1 MERGV
6 KKITVRK
13 NRTIKGDLRMKEIHE
28 DDLLIGDIV
37 KKINDFLIKNSFK
50 EKIKTEIKK
59 IIASDGNCYVV
70 FKRYFI
76 TNNCNG
82 KIYLDTVQDVA
93 NELLGFEVLKKIIEN
108 N

>member
-1 MERGV
+1 M
-6 KKITVRK
+6 KKI
-13 NRTIKGDLRMKEIHE
+13 NE
-28 DDLLIGDIV
+28 DDFLMKNII

-76 TNNCNG
+76 TNNCNE
-82 KIYLDTVQDVA
+82 KIYLDTLKDVVD
-93 NELLGFEVLKKIIEN
+93 ELLEWDILKNIIEN